1 MAEDT
6 GRPSPGGVRD
16 PKRRKQSG
24 APARER
30 DAVRPNAIE
39 RSRAAERS
47 NLSPPKAK
55 GPKMRPEAMTG
66 TQTAPAGA
74 AEKNEPSRVVPDEIR
89 ERFIGIGS
97 KYYFP
102 DGADA
107 FTDHGAKLTTRSENT
122 EVIRSLIAI
131 AQAREWGDI
140 KVTGTERFRK
150 EAWFA
155 ARLVGIEVRGY
166 KPTAFE
172 EERIARAVARRDAG
186 AAGRDPNGAAS
197 GRGDNPASTRD
208 RSRADGDR
216 KARSSKDL
224 GPITGRLVDHGRAN
238 YRHNPKDPMSYYVRV
253 ETERGDREIW
263 GVDLER
269 AFRES
274 LSRPTL
280 GDQVTVRA
288 QGRDPVNVSSLERD
302 REGRVVGKQEIETH
316 RNRWTVERSDFLAER
331 AAAAQTFRDARV
343 KPSDAI
349 KSHPELQ
356 GSYLQLQAAKLG
368 AERDIPN
375 PDDRTRFVARAR
387 VAIAEAIER
396 GEPLEPVRLRERSA
410 ERAEAD
416 KAREHDQTPTR

>member
-1 MAEDT
+1 MADT
-6 GRPSPGGVRD
+6 PRSPAPASDD
-16 PKRRKQSG
+16 PKRRKRTS
-24 APARER
+24 APHRESDLARLN
-30 DAVRPNAIE
+30 AVSQ
-39 RSRAAERS
+39 SRAAERAKA
-47 NLSPPKAK
+47 LGAK
-55 GPKMRPEAMTG
+55 GPKSRRDASTS
-66 TQTAPAGA
+66 TQHAPDGAG
-74 AEKNEPSRVVPDEIR
+74 EKDGPSLAVPDEIR

-102 DGADA
+102 DGAAA

-172 EERIARAVARRDAG
+172 EERMARAVARRDAG
-186 AAGRDPNGAAS
+186 AAGRDPNGATS
-197 GRGDNPASTRD
+197 EPGNDLGSTRD
-208 RSRADGDR
+208 RAATDKERTPRPAEE
-216 KARSSKDL
+216 L

-238 YRHNPKDPMSYYVRV
+238 YRHNPKEPMSYYVRV

-288 QGRDPVNVSSLERD
+288 QGRDPVSVSALERD
-302 REGRVVGKQEIETH
+302 SEGQIVGKQQIATH
-316 RNRWTVERSDFLAER
+316 RNRWSVERRDFLAER
-331 AAAAQTFRDARV
+331 EAAAQTFRDVRV

-349 KSHPELQ
+349 KAHPELQ
-356 GSYLQLQAAKLG
+356 GSYLLLQAAKLG
-368 AERDIPN
+368 AERDISN
-375 PDDRTRFVARAR
+375 ADDRARFVARAR

-396 GEPLEPVRLRERSA
+396 GDPLEPVRLRDRSA
-410 ERAEAD
+410 QRVETD
-416 KAREHDQTPTR
+416 KTREHDQRPTR

>member
-6 GRPSPGGVRD
+6 GRRPASATSQ
-16 PKRRKQSG
+16 PKRRKRSS
-24 APARER
+24 APRESE
-30 DAVRPNAIE
+30 ASVNAIE
-39 RSRAAERS
+39 RSRAAERGQS
-47 NLSPPKAK
+47 SASKTVRS
-55 GPKMRPEAMTG
+55 RPQSVA
-66 TQTAPAGA
+66 AGKPSTLA
-74 AEKNEPSRVVPDEIR
+74 SVPEKNGPSRVMPDEIR

-102 DGADA
+102 DGAAA
-107 FTDHGAKLTTRSENT
+107 FIDHGAKLTTRSENT

-155 ARLVGIEVRGY
+155 ARLIGLEVRGY

-172 EERIARAVARRDAG
+172 EERMARAVARRDAG
-186 AAGRDPNGAAS
+186 AAGRDPNGTAAE
-197 GRGDNPASTRD
+197 REDPASTRD
-208 RSRADGDR
+208 RSTTGTPRA
-216 KARSSKDL
+216 ARSTEDL
-224 GPITGRLVDHGRAN
+224 GPITGRLVDHGRAS
-238 YRHNPKDPMSYYVRV
+238 YRHNPKEPMSYYVRV
-253 ETERGDREIW
+253 ETDRGDREIW

-280 GDQVTVRA
+280 GDEVTVRV
-288 QGRDPVNVSSLERD
+288 QGRDPVTVSALERD
-302 REGRVVGKQEIETH
+302 REGQVVGKQEIATH
-316 RNRWTVERSDFLAER
+316 RNRWIVERNDFLAER
-331 AAAAQTFRDARV
+331 AAAAQTFRDAR
-343 KPSDAI
+343 I
-349 KSHPELQ
+349 KASEALKLHPELQ

-368 AERDIPN
+368 AERDIRD

-387 VAIAEAIER
+387 ASIAAAIER

-410 ERAEAD
+410 RRADAD
-416 KAREHDQTPTR
+416 KARERDQTPTR

>member
-1 MAEDT
+1 MAAT
-6 GRPSPGGVRD
+6 PRSPTRESGE
-16 PKRRKQSG
+16 RKLRKKAS
-24 APARER
+24 APTPQK
-30 DAVRPNAIE
+30 DATRLNAVAQA
-39 RSRAAERS
+39 RAAERAKPIAAKKTDAKTRP
-47 NLSPPKAK
+47 NATTSP
-55 GPKMRPEAMTG
+55 
-66 TQTAPAGA
+66 QSAPVGA
-74 AEKNEPSRVVPDEIR
+74 AQKSGPSRTVPDEIR

-102 DGADA
+102 DGVAA

-166 KPTAFE
+166 KPSAFE

-186 AAGRDPNGAAS
+186 AAGRDPNGAS
-197 GRGDNPASTRD
+197 GRGDDATPRRD
-208 RSRADGDR
+208 RSRAVGER
-216 KARSSKDL
+216 KPQSTEDL

-238 YRHNPKDPMSYYVRV
+238 YRHNPKEPMSYYVRV
-253 ETERGDREIW
+253 ETDRGDREIW

-280 GDQVTVRA
+280 GDQVTVRV
-288 QGRDPVNVSSLERD
+288 QGRDPVKASALEQD
-302 REGRVVGKQEIETH
+302 SEGRVVGKQEIATH
-316 RNRWTVERSDFLAER
+316 RNRWLVERSDFLAER
-331 AAAAQTFRDARV
+331 AAAAQTFRDTRV
-343 KPSDAI
+343 TPSDAI
-349 KSHPELQ
+349 KAHPELQ
-356 GSYLQLQAAKLG
+356 GSYLLLQAAKLG
-368 AERDIPN
+368 AERDIAN
-375 PDDRTRFVARAR
+375 LDDRTRFVARAR
-387 VAIAEAIER
+387 VAIAGAIER

-410 ERAEAD
+410 KRAEAD
-416 KAREHDQTPTR
+416 KEHEHDQTPTR

>member
-1 MAEDT
+1 MADDT
-6 GRPSPGGVRD
+6 GRSPAGSSSS
-16 PKRRKQSG
+16 KRRKKSNT
-24 APARER
+24 PARES
-30 DAVRPNAIE
+30 DAADLNAIE
-39 RSRAAERS
+39 QSRTAVRAKVSAAKASSPKTRPDSPTSTPRAPGDGADKKE
-47 NLSPPKAK
+47 LSLA
-55 GPKMRPEAMTG
+55 
-66 TQTAPAGA
+66 
-74 AEKNEPSRVVPDEIR
+74 VPDEIR
-89 ERFIGIGS
+89 ERFIGIGP

-102 DGADA
+102 DGAAA

-131 AQAREWGDI
+131 AQAREWDDI

-186 AAGRDPNGAAS
+186 ASGRDPNGGAAAE
-197 GRGDNPASTRD
+197 RGEDPASTRD
-208 RSRADGDR
+208 RSSTDGER
-216 KARSSKDL
+216 KTRSSEDL

-238 YRHNPKDPMSYYVRV
+238 YRHNPKERMSYYVRV

-288 QGRDPVNVSSLERD
+288 QGRDPVSVSALERD
-302 REGRVVGKQEIETH
+302 SEGRVVGKQEIATH
-316 RNRWTVERSDFLAER
+316 RNRWIVERSDFLTER
-331 AAAAQTFRDARV
+331 TAAAQTFRDARV
-343 KPSDAI
+343 KASDAI
-349 KSHPELQ
+349 KAHPELQ

-368 AERDIPN
+368 AERDIKN
-375 PDDRTRFVARAR
+375 PDDRTRFLARAR

-410 ERAEAD
+410 ERVETD